1 MQSPWRRRGD
11 RIVSCVSS
19 RVHAL
24 TACNAFNSAIGKE
37 ERESEPYLKWWR
49 KKLFGDSILTQ
60 GLTKMFLKEGEVMF
74 VLICV
79 CFATATH

>member
-1 MQSPWRRRGD
+1 MQLPWRRRGD

-19 RVHAL
+19 RLHAL

-37 ERESEPYLKWWR
+37 EHESEAYVKWWR
-49 KKLFGDSILTQ
+49 KKFFGDSILTN
-60 GLTKMFLKEGEVMF
+60 GLTNLFLKEAQVMF

-79 CFATATH
+79 AFPTATH